1 MPIIS
6 VRNNENKKCNET
18 QKQNKTKTETKI
30 KQKTPKKTQNNKD
43 RKEQGSTES
52 IVKWFW
58 GAFKFSNF

>member
-1 MPIIS
+1 MQW
-6 VRNNENKKCNET
+6 NAKT
-18 QKQNKTKTETKI
+18 KQNKTKTETKI
-30 KQKTPKKTQNNKD
+30 KQKTPQKTQNNKD